1 MCCFLYSGPHSG
13 AVGAAGEV
21 PGGPE
26 EAQPARGG
34 TCAADGH
41 LLAFSR
47 YCTSDSVEH
56 VEGYH
61 EFYMSDRVC
70 LFFSNREYIHYGFH
84 CKRST

>member
-1 MCCFLYSGPHSG
+1 MELVSRAAQAVMMCCVLYSGTHSG

-21 PGGPE
+21 PGRIE

-47 YCTSDSVEH
+47 YCGSDCAE
-56 VEGYH
+56 EGTY
-61 EFYMSDRVC
+61 S
-70 LFFSNREYIHYGFH
+70 
-84 CKRST
+84 RSS

>member
-1 MCCFLYSGPHSG
+1 MEQVVCAAQTVMMCCFLYSGPHSG

-47 YCTSDSVEH
+47 YCTSDCVWRREH
-56 VEGYH
+56 VEGVI
-61 EFYMSDRVC
+61 MNC
-70 LFFSNREYIHYGFH
+70 L
-84 CKRST
+84 